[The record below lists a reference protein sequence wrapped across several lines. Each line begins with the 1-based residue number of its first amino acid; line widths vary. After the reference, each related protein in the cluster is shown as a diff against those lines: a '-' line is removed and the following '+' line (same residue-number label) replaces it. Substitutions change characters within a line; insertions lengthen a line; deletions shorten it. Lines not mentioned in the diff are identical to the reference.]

1 MSNRIKHSSAERN
14 RNTFYQLP
22 KFLFTEEFKDMSYG
36 AKVLYALLRD
46 RHELSVQNDWI
57 DDKGDIY
64 LIMSR
69 DEMCELMDI
78 TLKTII
84 KLINE
89 LKQFE
94 LMEEDRRGL
103 GKANIIY
110 LLQVKTCKN
119 STRRPVKNTGQ
130 DMNNFHANDTY
141 RNQTEVNDISF
152 ARAKTNKKEPKKK
165 NDSDKPGH
173 NKDGSF
179 NTDDFY
185 ELALKRSYE
194 SIDKK
199 GSK

>member
-1 MSNRIKHSSAERN
+1 MSNRIKHSAAEHN
-14 RNTFYQLP
+14 RSTFYQLP
-22 KFLFTEEFKDMSYG
+22 KFLFTDEFKGLSYG

-69 DEMCELMDI
+69 DEMCALMDI

-84 KLINE
+84 KFINE
-89 LKQFE
+89 LKEFE
-94 LMEEDRRGL
+94 LMDEDRRGL

-130 DMNNFHANDTY
+130 DVNNFHANDTY
-141 RNQTEVNDISF
+141 RNQTEVKDISISG
-152 ARAKTNKKEPKKK
+152 NKPKKK
-165 NDSDKPGH
+165 TKKLTEKDTPGH
-173 NKDGSF
+173 NGNGSF
-179 NTDDFY
+179 STDDFY
-185 ELALKRSYE
+185 EAALKRSYE
-194 SIDKK
+194 NIEKK